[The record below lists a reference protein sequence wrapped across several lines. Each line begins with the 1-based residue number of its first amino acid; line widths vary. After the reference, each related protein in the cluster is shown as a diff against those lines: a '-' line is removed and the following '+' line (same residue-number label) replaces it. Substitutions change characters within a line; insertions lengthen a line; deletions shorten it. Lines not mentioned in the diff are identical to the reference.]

1 MKQLAVVLMCGG
13 VFVLLGG
20 GCGGPPL
27 SSSQQIAALMA
38 QSRQLEVD
46 LRQREQQI
54 AELSGGSAVPPP
66 AHAPAA
72 EDPYRPIA
80 VRFGKFTGLLG
91 AGEPVEKQRLK
102 IIIEPLD
109 AEGDIVKRAGSLRIE
124 ALEEEAN
131 EEPRLF
137 HRWEFPQEELSQ
149 AWLSGLGA
157 YAYILKLPWPN
168 GRGPAANRLLLR
180 ATFTTL
186 DGEALPAETWIDL
199 RQPVLQP

>member
-13 VFVLLGG
+13 VLVLLGG

-27 SSSQQIAALMA
+27 SSN
-38 QSRQLEVD
+38 
-46 LRQREQQI
+46 QQI

-66 AHAPAA
+66 APAPAA

-91 AGEPVEKQRLK
+91 GRGLEKQRLK

-109 AEGDIVKRAGSLRIE
+109 AEGDVVKRAGSLEVE
-124 ALEEEAN
+124 ALEEDAKQ
-131 EEPRLF
+131 EPRLF

-157 YAYILKLPWPN
+157 YAYILKLPWPD
-168 GRGPAANRLLLR
+168 GRGPAANQLLLR

-186 DGEALPAETWIDL
+186 DGEALTAETWIDL